1 MAPVVDSDDETQ
13 YHKDFTLSITKA
25 LGDQLAAALEGL
37 DRAPLIEESI
47 ARLKEKP
54 GVYQLYLNG
63 AFVYVGKADKSLPA
77 RLRHHLRKISGRRNI
92 SLAEMSFSCLYVAE
106 DFSALAPE
114 QLLISHHKGMGNI
127 PWNNNGFGNKDPGR
141 QRDSTVLKQNHF
153 DVAFPIDLDRPI
165 EGLRAGE
172 MTLHALLETIKGGLP
187 YNFRYGK
194 TADFTTRRVH
204 VPAAGM
210 TADEVFQLVSAEIT
224 DKWQV
229 VALMG
234 YVIMYDDRPD
244 TYRSAWRY
252 YRDGQRVSAVPE
264 SEPVGEIEADPSR
277 LDDRADGIEVGT
289 FDDTL
294 TE

>member
-1 MAPVVDSDDETQ
+1 MSTKGVGLMTPVVGSDDGTQ

-25 LGDQLAAALEGL
+25 LGDQLAAALDGL
-37 DRAPLIEESI
+37 DRAPLAEPNI

-63 AFVYVGKADKSLPA
+63 EFVYVGKADKSLPT
-77 RLRHHLRKISGRRNI
+77 RLRNHLGKISGRRNI
-92 SLAEMSFSCLYVAE
+92 SLDEMAFSCLYVAE

-153 DVAFPIDLDRPI
+153 DVVFPIDLDRPI
-165 EGLRAGE
+165 EGLSPGE
-172 MTLHALLETIKGGLP
+172 TTLHELLETIKAGLP
-187 YNFRYGK
+187 YNFRYGTSGEFK
-194 TADFTTRRVH
+194 TRRVH

-210 TADEVFQLVSAEIT
+210 TADQVFQLVSAEIPA
-224 DKWQV
+224 KWQIT
-229 VALMG
+229 ALMG
-234 YVIMYDDRPD
+234 YVIMYDDSPS

-252 YRDGQRVSAVPE
+252 YRHGQLVSAQPE
-264 SEPVGEIEADPSR
+264 AEPAGSAEVDQPT
-277 LDDRADGIEVGT
+277 LDD
-289 FDDTL
+289 
-294 TE
+294 